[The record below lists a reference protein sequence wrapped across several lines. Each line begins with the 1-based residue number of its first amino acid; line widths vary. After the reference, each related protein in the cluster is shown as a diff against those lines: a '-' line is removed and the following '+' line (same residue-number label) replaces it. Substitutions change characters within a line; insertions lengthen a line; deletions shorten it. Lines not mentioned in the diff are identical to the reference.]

1 VRRSWVNSSMTF
13 GAFVRMS
20 PTAATL
26 VRRFL
31 CLAIGVF
38 QTLVTP
44 KGLGFPVVHVPAGL
58 A

>member
-1 VRRSWVNSSMTF
+1 MTF